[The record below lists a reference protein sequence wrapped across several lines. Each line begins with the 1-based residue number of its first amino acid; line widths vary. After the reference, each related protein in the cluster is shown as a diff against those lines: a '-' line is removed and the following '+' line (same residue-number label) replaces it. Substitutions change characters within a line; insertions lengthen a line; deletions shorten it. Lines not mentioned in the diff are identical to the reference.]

1 MEDAELA
8 QLDIPAL
15 LEGGIAERGKELF
28 GNGAVAAA
36 INLDAQGVIP
46 RSVMFLAE
54 IVRSGGAKYASE
66 LAEPLPTPEQT
77 DVIRPW
83 LTAAASAASS
93 VEDDYTVEDWLKA
106 VAAILANRRAAR
118 GEDVPL
124 V

>member
-8 QLDIPAL
+8 RLDVPAL
-15 LEGGIAERGKELF
+15 LTEGVAARGKELF

-36 INLDAQGVIP
+36 IILDNAGVIP
-46 RSVMFLAE
+46 RSVVFLAE

-66 LAEPLPTPEQT
+66 LTEPLPTPAQT
-77 DVIRPW
+77 EVIRPW
-83 LTAAASAASS
+83 LTAAAAASAS

-106 VAAILANRRAAR
+106 VAAILAARRSAR